1 MRSNSLYRKY
11 FKDNMFMRFTL
22 IVSCI
27 FIATIIAFSYLVL
40 MLISDS
46 AVQRQMDIQ
55 RKTMESISN
64 YVENKYQSVQDM
76 MRDVYRDGSLA
87 SNTTFLL
94 EHPFGEYV
102 EHRLDRYLLGD
113 QTTSN
118 AVQYFQNKIDDDP
131 DIRSLMLYSAN
142 QQVMYYYDNR
152 RQFERVSTNAA
163 HSFVPDSMVLDEES
177 LVSVPNIWVL
187 KSIGMQRTPMFS
199 VKIPITNK
207 SSLLN
212 IGQLLVYFDSE
223 SIWQAM
229 NNYKQDFKG
238 EILVLSAQN
247 EVIFDTSGQGYG
259 RKYLQLQGA
268 NSGEEISMG
277 GMLVTSL
284 TQSQAGY
291 TVVSL
296 ISKKELAETYS
307 SARNTIV
314 TIALVCILFAV
325 LLPAMFISNFAKR
338 THRIIRFTRKVK
350 NGDLNTRI
358 IDNREDELG
367 QIAKSFN
374 SMLDELNQ
382 YIDQVYKA
390 EIKQKHTEIA
400 TLEARVN
407 PHFLYNT
414 LEVIRMRAISSGA
427 KDVGE
432 MIYSLSVLFKSYVRP
447 KVKYTF
453 KDELE
458 ACRMYLELFRIRYKD
473 RFSYTIECSKELEP
487 IPVLKMSLQ
496 PVIENY
502 ILHGMRTGQTGN
514 VISIRVH
521 PDDHNNIRVVVTDN
535 GLGIA
540 GEKLNQLRLGLE
552 DNRELSGSESFGLR
566 SIHERLRLMYGKPYG
581 VELASEAGAGTEVT
595 ITFPY
600 PVKEETD
607 HV

>member
-1 MRSNSLYRKY
+1 MMRSLSLYRKY
-11 FKDNMFMRFTL
+11 FKDNMFLRFTL

-40 MLISDS
+40 LLISDS

-55 RKTMESISN
+55 RKSMESISN

-76 MRDVYRDGSLA
+76 LRDVYRDASLA

-94 EHPFGEYV
+94 ENPLSDYI
-102 EHRLDRYLLGD
+102 EHRLDRYLLGE
-113 QTTSN
+113 QSASN
-118 AVQYFQNKIDDDP
+118 AIQYFQNKIDDDP
-131 DIRSLMLYSAN
+131 DIRGLILYSAN

-152 RQFERVSTNAA
+152 RQFERISTNAA
-163 HSFVPDSMVLDEES
+163 HSFVPDSMVLGEES
-177 LVSVPNIWVL
+177 VVSVPNIWVL
-187 KSIGMQRTPMFS
+187 KSIGMPTAPLFS
-199 VKIPITNK
+199 VKIPINNK

-223 SIWQAM
+223 AIWQAM

-238 EILVLSAQN
+238 DLLVLSAQN
-247 EVIFDTSGQGYG
+247 EVIFDSSGKGYG
-259 RKYLQLQGA
+259 RKLPKLQGINA
-268 NSGEEISMG
+268 GEDFTIE
-277 GMLVTSL
+277 GMVVTSQ

-307 SARNTIV
+307 SARSTIV
-314 TIALVCILFAV
+314 SIALVCILFAV

-358 IDNREDELG
+358 VDGKEDELG

-432 MIYSLSVLFKSYVRP
+432 MIYSLSMLFKSYVRP
-447 KVKYTF
+447 KLKYTF

-458 ACRMYLELFRIRYKD
+458 ACRLYLELFRIRYKD
-473 RFSYTIECSKELEP
+473 RFAYTIECSPELEEL
-487 IPVLKMSLQ
+487 PVLKMSLQ

-502 ILHGMRTGQTGN
+502 VLHGMRTGQTDN
-514 VISIRVH
+514 VIHIGITAE
-521 PDDHNNIRVVVTDN
+521 PENIRVTVTDN
-535 GLGIA
+535 GKGIA
-540 GEKLNQLRLGLE
+540 EKRLARLREVLE
-552 DNRELSGSESFGLR
+552 DHGELSGSESFGLR

-581 VELASEAGAGTEVT
+581 VELESEEGSGTVVT

-600 PVKEETD
+600 PLKEENAD
-607 HV
+607 V

>member
-1 MRSNSLYRKY
+1 MRRNTLYRKY
-11 FKDNMFMRFTL
+11 FKDNLFMRFTL
-22 IVSCI
+22 IVSCV

-40 MLISDS
+40 TLISDS
-46 AVQRQMDIQ
+46 AVERQMDTQ
-55 RKTMESISN
+55 RNTMESISN

-76 MRDVYRDGSLA
+76 IRDVYRDGSLA

-94 EHPFGEYV
+94 EHPFSEYV
-102 EHRLDRYLLGD
+102 EHRLDRYFAAG
-113 QTTSN
+113 QPTSDT
-118 AVQYFQNKIDDDP
+118 VQYFQNKIDDDP

-142 QQVMYYYDNR
+142 QQVMYYYKSR
-152 RQFERVSTNAA
+152 RQFDVVPTNAA

-187 KSIGMQRTPMFS
+187 QSIGMQRSPMFS
-199 VKIPITNK
+199 VKIPINNK

-212 IGQLLVYFDSE
+212 IGQILVYFDSTA
-223 SIWQAM
+223 IRQAM
-229 NNYKQDFKG
+229 SNYKEEFKG

-247 EVIFDTSGQGYG
+247 EVIFDSTGKGYG
-259 RKYLQLQGA
+259 TKYRDLAGM
-268 NSGEEISMG
+268 NSGEEVTVD
-277 GMLVTSL
+277 GMVVTSL

-291 TVVSL
+291 SVVSL
-296 ISKKELAETYS
+296 ISKKELAETYR
-307 SARNTIV
+307 SARNTIIS
-314 TIALVCILFAV
+314 IALICMLFAV

-358 IDNREDELG
+358 IDSKEDELG

-447 KVKYTF
+447 KARYTF

-473 RFSYTIECSKELEP
+473 RLAYTIECSKELEELP
-487 IPVLKMSLQ
+487 ILKMSLQ

-502 ILHGMRTGQTGN
+502 ILHGMRTGQADN
-514 VISIRVH
+514 KISIRAY
-521 PDDHNNIRVVVTDN
+521 PDQQGIQVVIADN
-535 GLGIA
+535 GLGIPA
-540 GEKLNQLRLGLE
+540 ERLEELRLGLE
-552 DNRELSGSESFGLR
+552 HNGGKSGSESFGLR

-581 VELASEAGAGTEVT
+581 VGLISEAGAGTEITV
-595 ITFPY
+595 TFPY
-600 PVKEETD
+600 PAKEGTE